1 MRIAARHPVRILV
14 GALVVLAVGAGPAA
28 AATTGQSASWSAT
41 SAPTTTQTIRF
52 TVTLTSQQTVLEKL
66 GAGGEITYGWNQL
79 TGTAP
84 SASGDIGVT
93 LLGNVEYTNGV
104 GPFFGF
110 MTLKFAS
117 LSTVG
122 TRLTG
127 TATKDSSG
135 VTHFQAKMR
144 IIGGSAALIGAKGTG
159 SFTGTRRDDLGGGVE
174 LDVTLKL
181 RGVDIG

>member
-1 MRIAARHPVRILV
+1 MRVASRHLVRV
-14 GALVVLAVGAGPAA
+14 VSTVFVVLTVVAGPAA
-28 AATTGQSASWSAT
+28 AAPARRGGSESTT
-41 SAPTTTQTIRF
+41 SAPTTTQTTRF

-117 LSTVG
+117 LATVG
-122 TRLTG
+122 TRLSG
-127 TATKDSSG
+127 KATKDSSG

-159 SFTGTRRDDLGGGVE
+159 SFTGTRRDDLGGVVE

>member
-1 MRIAARHPVRILV
+1 MCIASRNLIRIL
-14 GALVVLAVGAGPAA
+14 ASAFVVLALAAGPAA
-28 AATTGQSASWSAT
+28 AAPASRDASRNTTS
-41 SAPTTTQTIRF
+41 TQTTRF

-127 TATKDSSG
+127 KATKDSNG
-135 VTHFQAKMR
+135 VTHFNAKMR
-144 IIGGSAALIGAKGTG
+144 IIGGNAALIGAKGTG
-159 SFTGTRRDDLGGGVE
+159 SFTGTRRDDLGGVVE
-174 LDVTLKL
+174 LDVTLKM

>member
-1 MRIAARHPVRILV
+1 MRIAARHPVRILSTM
-14 GALVVLAVGAGPAA
+14 LVVLAVAAGPATA
-28 AATTGQSASWSAT
+28 GTSGRSTSGSTTS
-41 SAPTTTQTIRF
+41 TQTTRF
-52 TVTLTSQQTVLEKL
+52 SVTLTSQQTVLEKL
-66 GAGGEITYGWNQL
+66 GGGGEITYGWNQL
-79 TGTAP
+79 TGTAQ

-127 TATKDSSG
+127 NATKDSSG

-159 SFTGTRRDDLGGGVE
+159 SFTGTRRDDLGGVVE
-174 LDVTLKL
+174 LDVTLKM

>member
-1 MRIAARHPVRILV
+1 MRIASRHPARILSTV
-14 GALVVLAVGAGPAA
+14 LVVLAVAAGPAA
-28 AATTGQSASWSAT
+28 ATTGGRSGSGST
-41 SAPTTTQTIRF
+41 PSTQTITF
-52 TVTLTSQQTVLEKL
+52 TVTLTSQQTVLEQL
-66 GAGGEITYGWNQL
+66 GAGGEITYGWNEL

-93 LLGNVEYTNGV
+93 LLGNVEYADGV

-127 TATKDSSG
+127 KATKDSSG
-135 VTHFQAKMR
+135 VTHFRAKMR
-144 IIGGSAALIGAKGTG
+144 IIGGSAALIGAKGAG
-159 SFTGTRRDDLGGGVE
+159 SFTGIRRDDLGGAVE
-174 LDVTLKL
+174 LDVTLKM

>member
-1 MRIAARHPVRILV
+1 M
-14 GALVVLAVGAGPAA
+14 
-28 AATTGQSASWSAT
+28 
-41 SAPTTTQTIRF
+41 
-52 TVTLTSQQTVLEKL
+52 LEKL

-110 MTLKFAS
+110 MTLK
-117 LSTVG
+117 
-122 TRLTG
+122 
-127 TATKDSSG
+127 
-135 VTHFQAKMR
+135 
-144 IIGGSAALIGAKGTG
+144 
-159 SFTGTRRDDLGGGVE
+159 
-174 LDVTLKL
+174 L

>member
-1 MRIAARHPVRILV
+1 VRIASRPPVPILST
-14 GALVVLAVGAGPAA
+14 LFVVLAIAAGPAA
-28 AATTGQSASWSAT
+28 ATTAGRHASGRTT
-41 SAPTTTQTIRF
+41 STQTTPQTIRF

-66 GAGGEITYGWNQL
+66 GTGGEIAYGWNQL
-79 TGTAP
+79 SGTAP

-127 TATKDSSG
+127 KATKDSNG
-135 VTHFQAKMR
+135 VTHFNAKMR
-144 IIGGSAALIGAKGTG
+144 VIGGNAALIGAKGTG
-159 SFTGTRRDDLGGGVE
+159 SFTGTRRDDLGGAVE
-174 LDVTLKL
+174 LDVTLKI